1 MNRVQS
7 RAAFRRLA
15 GEGDGCIGLYLQGE
29 EISFGSDHH
38 LLRLYIP
45 APEQVLGKFGIPP
58 PSYTLT
64 TLISII
70 NSFIV
75 KKKKIFGLFQLN
87 DPQQCWGGAGYMDVL
102 KGVPG

>member
-45 APEQVLGKFGIPP
+45 APEQVLGQVWDPTSILHTDYFDLNYKFLH
-58 PSYTLT
+58 S
-64 TLISII
+64 
-70 NSFIV
+70 
-75 KKKKIFGLFQLN
+75 
-87 DPQQCWGGAGYMDVL
+87 
-102 KGVPG
+102 

>member
-75 KKKKIFGLFQLN
+75 KKKKSLASFSSMAPSMTPNSSGLGLGT
-87 DPQQCWGGAGYMDVL
+87 WMS
-102 KGVPG
+102 